1 MKNITVILPVH
12 TLDGT
17 YSELF
22 ENAVSTIDN
31 FHNDVKLIVVGP
43 PKVKEQLVVVSD
55 KIETVI
61 IENNGQTDFC
71 SQINLAVNNCDTEW
85 FTILEIDDEFT
96 PNWLKFVNEYK
107 NEHNDV
113 DVFLPITKE
122 VNPEGKFI
130 GYTNEAVWAQG
141 FCDEQGFV
149 LNETLLD
156 FQNFQTSGGLFKTDV
171 FKNNGGLKE
180 NIKLT
185 FTYELLLRLT
195 HNGVKIMVIPHV
207 GYRHVNLRDDSL
219 FWLYTNNE
227 NMKLTPD
234 ETKFWVNTAKKEF
247 FFKNKR
253 DIEYVAS

>member
-12 TLDGT
+12 TLDGL
-17 YSELF
+17 YMELF
-22 ENAVSTIDN
+22 NNAITTIEN

-43 PKVKEQLVVVSD
+43 EKIKEQLVVVSD
-55 KIETVI
+55 KVETNI
-61 IENNGQTDFC
+61 IVNKGEVDFC
-71 SQINLAVNNCDTEW
+71 SQVNLAVSKCDTEW
-85 FTILEIDDEFT
+85 FTILEVDDEFMSK
-96 PNWLKFVNEYK
+96 WLKFVNEYRLE
-107 NEHNDV
+107 NPDV

-122 VNPEGKFI
+122 VNAKGEFI
-130 GYTNEAVWAQG
+130 GFTNEAVWAQG
-141 FCDEQGFV
+141 FCEQQGFV

-207 GYRHVNLRDDSL
+207 GYRHVNLREDSL
-219 FWLYTNNE
+219 FWSYIKDENN
-227 NMKLTPD
+227 KLTEN

-253 DIEYVAS
+253 DVFYVES